1 MVFLTSPTLSESKG
15 QISDESR
22 AVFCSSTSPT
32 WCRRILADSS
42 LTPIEIVWRRPHDRN
57 ETTENSFLSGTM
69 CTSDTIQ
76 AWQTLYRTRSSHIPA
91 TVTQQATDD
100 DDRKPLSGEV
110 ICLIALGS
118 GVNSHENVAHGGVT
132 ATILDASMAT
142 TAHLFNS
149 QGGNCF
155 TLELTVRYK
164 KMIATPA
171 IYMTRTW
178 LERRTKGR
186 KAWLQS
192 VVEDGN
198 GTVFAEAE
206 ALFLS
211 GETAAR
217 L

>member
-1 MVFLTSPTLSESKG
+1 MVFLTSPTLSKSKG

-22 AVFCSSTSPT
+22 AVFGSATSPT
-32 WCRRILADSS
+32 WCQQILADSS
-42 LTPIEIVWRRPHDRN
+42 LTPIEMAWRRPHDRN
-57 ETTENSFLSGTM
+57 ETTQNSFLSGTM
-69 CTSDTIQ
+69 CTSDTIH
-76 AWQTLYRTRSSHIPA
+76 AWHTVYRPGPSHISA
-91 TVTQQATDD
+91 TATQQAAD
-100 DDRKPLSGEV
+100 DDRRPLSGEV

-118 GVNSHENVAHGGVT
+118 GVNSHENVTHGGVT
-132 ATILDASMAT
+132 ATIIDASMAT
-142 TAHLFNS
+142 TAHLFSS

-164 KMIATPA
+164 KMMVTPA

-198 GTVFAEAE
+198 GAVLAEAE
-206 ALFLS
+206 ALFLE
-211 GETAAR
+211 GETVAR